1 MAFVLLLPAFT
12 LLGSG
17 WAAAHATF
25 AALGSNASEK
35 PGSVGRSDDFALLC
49 ATGKP
54 FSGNCGCRK
63 QAIVADNSS
72 HCPVI
77 FTAGRDRSGGVM
89 DLAMAMGVTLFGM
102 FTASTV
108 YFFYKLER

>member
-1 MAFVLLLPAFT
+1 VVDAPDAT
-12 LLGSG
+12 
-17 WAAAHATF
+17 AAAAD
-25 AALGSNASEK
+25 
-35 PGSVGRSDDFALLC
+35 PGGNDDFALLY

-63 QAIVADNSS
+63 RPIVADNPS
-72 HCPVI
+72 HCPVMS
-77 FTAGRDRSGGVM
+77 TAGRDRSGGVM
-89 DLAMAMGVTLFGM
+89 DLAMAMGVALFGM

>member
-1 MAFVLLLPAFT
+1 VLDAPD
-12 LLGSG
+12 
-17 WAAAHATF
+17 AT
-25 AALGSNASEK
+25 ADT
-35 PGSVGRSDDFALLC
+35 GRNDDFALLY

-63 QAIVADNSS
+63 QAIVVDNPS

-77 FTAGRDRSGGVM
+77 STAGRDRSGGVM
-89 DLAMAMGVTLFGM
+89 DLAMAMGVALFGM
-102 FTASTV
+102 FTASTA